1 MNVADECR
9 KMGLKV
15 GDTIFG
21 REDTCGHW
29 HEAKLTLLWL
39 GKEIAIWSETTRS
52 SRNTEWSKPCETGSW
67 SLLWREWKKVET
79 DEERQP

>member
-9 KMGLKV
+9 KMKLKV

-79 DEERQP
+79 DEERKK